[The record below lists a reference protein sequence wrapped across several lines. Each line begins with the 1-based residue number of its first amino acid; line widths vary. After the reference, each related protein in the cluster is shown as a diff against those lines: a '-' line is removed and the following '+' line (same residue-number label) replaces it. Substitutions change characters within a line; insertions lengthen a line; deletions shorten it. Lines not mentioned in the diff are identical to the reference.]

1 MNHFL
6 ITLGRYLTAN
16 LVICLTLLI
25 SLSGCLG
32 TRFLKEDQKILY
44 KQRIEGVHRIE
55 RQVLEKLYQQE
66 PNRKFPFIP
75 WTPYVWLY
83 QLGVNFYDTAKYEG
97 NKDKFQE
104 KFLKKVEGKDPSS
117 KYVSQKRL
125 KKNKKVAKADKNI
138 KEGNLL
144 MRWGEPVA
152 VYQNSLTMET
162 ISQFQSYLYSK
173 GYFDVQISS
182 TANSKKLVRSNYHV
196 DLGVPSTIDS
206 LYYTIEDSAIMELIM
221 QSPEEK
227 LLIGGDNYDQAL
239 LSGERERLFNLIVN
253 NGYYDFSRQ
262 YISFEVD
269 TTTLPDK
276 RIIVNQKVDRK
287 SEGKRHEIY
296 VIDSVNF
303 VTDANVNLPQ
313 ESRKNK
319 KYNGVNFRFFE
330 DKYNRRIIDWR
341 LFIHEDSLFR
351 RSNTLKTQ
359 RQLANLDM
367 FKFISINY
375 DTTGVSFVANLS
387 VSPLEKYQTS
397 GEIGVNVSLG
407 LPQGFPGPFV
417 NGSIKNRNVFGG
429 LETFEL
435 SGRFGV
441 EGVASASSKDNIYRS
456 TELGINSSLLFPQFL
471 FPMSRKWEA
480 RVRSYEPKT
489 NLTVGATFTKRPE
502 YTRNTFLS
510 SMTYSW
516 INKRK
521 KIYNFT
527 PAEISFIYSEIIPG
541 PFSDFLN
548 TLELQGNLLKNTFEP
563 SFVSSQSFSVINNF
577 NGYGNLV
584 GASSFLLYGIESGGT
599 FLNFVNE
606 EALLSKAFQYYGYVK
621 FNVDFRR
628 NEPISSNSVL
638 AYRVNLG
645 LAIPYGD
652 NKILPYEKYFFAG
665 GSNGIRAWR
674 PRRLGPGSYRPLDI
688 DGNLTDS
695 FEQQGEMLFEASLEM
710 RHNILGFIDGAVFLD
725 MGNIWTLREDITR
738 ENAQFELDRF
748 FKEIAIGTG
757 YGVRLDFSFL
767 LLRFDMGLKLYDPA
781 RILGN
786 RFIWNK
792 DFGSGAFQTSEN
804 LIFNIG
810 IGYPF

>member
-1 MNHFL
+1 M
-6 ITLGRYLTAN
+6 
-16 LVICLTLLI
+16 I

-44 KQRIEGVHRIE
+44 KQRIKGVHRTD
-55 RQVLEKLYQQE
+55 RQALETLYQQE

-75 WTPYVWLY
+75 WTPYVWLH
-83 QLGVNFYDTAKYEG
+83 QLGVNSYDTTKYESK
-97 NKDKFQE
+97 KDKAQE
-104 KFLKKVEGKDPSS
+104 KFLKKVEGKEPSS
-117 KYVSQKRL
+117 KYVNRKRL
-125 KKNKKVAKADKNI
+125 KKNKKVAKAEKNI

-144 MRWGEPVA
+144 MRWGEPIA
-152 VYQNSLTMET
+152 VYQNSLTEET
-162 ISQFQSYLYSK
+162 ISQFQSYLNSK
-173 GYFDVQISS
+173 GYFDAQV
-182 TANSKKLVRSNYHV
+182 NSITNSNRFVRSNYHI

-206 LYYTIEDSAIMELIM
+206 VYYTVGDSAIMELIK
-221 QSPEEK
+221 QAPEEK
-227 LLIGGDNYDQAL
+227 LLIKGGNYDQEL
-239 LSGERERLFNLIVN
+239 LSGERERIFNLIVN
-253 NGYYDFSRQ
+253 SGYYDFSRQ
-262 YISFEVD
+262 YITFEVD
-269 TTTLPDK
+269 TATLPGK
-276 RIIVNQKVDRK
+276 RIIVNQKVSQRSD
-287 SEGKRHEIY
+287 GKQHEVY
-296 VIDSVNF
+296 VIDSVNL
-303 VTDANVNLPQ
+303 VTDANVSVPQ
-313 ESRKNK
+313 ELRKNK

-330 DKYNRRIIDWR
+330 EKYNRRIIDWR
-341 LFIHEDSLFR
+341 LFIHEDSLFSR
-351 RSNTLKTQ
+351 ENTLKTQ

-367 FKFISINY
+367 FKFININY
-375 DTTGVSFVANLS
+375 DTTGLDFVANLS

-397 GEIGVNVSLG
+397 GEVGVNVSQG
-407 LPQGFPGPFV
+407 LPGPFV

-441 EGVASASSKDNIYRS
+441 EGVASASSEDNIYQS

-471 FPMSRKWEA
+471 FPMGKKWEN

-489 NLTVGATFTKRPE
+489 NLLAGATFTKRPE
-502 YTRNTFLS
+502 YSRNTFLS
-510 SMTYSW
+510 SITYSW

-527 PAEISFIYSEIIPG
+527 PVEISFINSTIDSG
-541 PFSDFLN
+541 PFSDFLD

-577 NGYGNLV
+577 NSYGNSAE
-584 GASSFLLYGIESGGT
+584 ASSFLRYGIESGGT

-606 EALLSKAFQYYGYVK
+606 RELLSKDLEYYNYVK

-628 NEPISSNSVL
+628 NTPLSANSVF
-638 AYRVNLG
+638 AYRLNLG

-674 PRRLGPGSYRPLDI
+674 PRRLGPGSYTPLDG
-688 DGNLTDS
+688 DGNFTDS
-695 FEQQGEMLFEASLEM
+695 FEQQGEMLFEASIEM

-738 ENAQFELDRF
+738 ENAQFEVDRF
-748 FKEIAIGTG
+748 FKEIAIGIG

-767 LLRFDMGLKLYDPA
+767 LLRFDVGLKIYDPA
-781 RILGN
+781 RSLGN

-792 DFGSGAFQTSEN
+792 DFDNSVFQTSEN